1 MPLYEYKCSNCKT
14 KFEVLHKSATQ
25 TREVPCPSCNSVQI
39 KKLFS
44 TFSSNVSSDSHTS
57 SECSSGQCQNPVS
70 GCSTGLC
77 GLN

>member
-1 MPLYEYKCSNCKT
+1 MPLYEYKCSNCNT

-25 TREVPCPSCNSVQI
+25 TSEVTCPSCNSVQI

-44 TFSSNVSSDSHTS
+44 AFSSNVSSNSHSTN
-57 SECSSGQCQNPVS
+57 ECSSGQCQIPSS
-70 GCSTGLC
+70 GCSTGVC